1 MNPTRWICLPLA
13 AALTLSGHASVT
25 DHFESY
31 VLGSA
36 LAGQGAWQGWGNDNT
51 GASAYISAD
60 HAASGSQSVMVS
72 ENADQVLTLT
82 GMTSGQWVV
91 RIKQYIPSSSSGV
104 PSIWM
109 FNKYMPDG
117 DDNTSIRIQ
126 CDMFAGRM
134 IDDLGGSAQI
144 AMVRDAWVEWRFE
157 IDLAANTVTTYY
169 NHSLFTTHPWKGGAG
184 TLELAALELYA
195 SACSPIYFD
204 DVSVAPA
211 VTSTHGDRDSWAASF
226 GSGFTDTAPGADPDG
241 DGMTNQQEYAFG
253 LNPALGSSVNPITSP
268 FNKGTRQFTYTRR
281 LPSLTGLVY
290 TYQYST
296 DLSGWSEF
304 TPDASSSN
312 SATPIE
318 AVTVTVPAT
327 QTAAPK
333 LFVRV
338 AAQ

>member
-1 MNPTRWICLPLA
+1 MNQTRWLCLPLA
-13 AALTLSGHASVT
+13 AALTLSGHANVA
-25 DHFESY
+25 DNFESY

-36 LAGQGAWQGWGNDNT
+36 LAGQGTWQGWGNDNT

-72 ENADQVLTLT
+72 ENADQVLTMT
-82 GMTSGQWVV
+82 GNTSGQWTV

-126 CDMFAGRM
+126 CDMFAGKM

-157 IDLAANTVTTYY
+157 IDFTANSVTTYY
-169 NHSLFTTHPWKGGAG
+169 NNILFTTHPWKGGTG
-184 TLELAALELYA
+184 LLELTALELYA
-195 SACSPIYFD
+195 SGCSPIYYD
-204 DVSVAPA
+204 DLA
-211 VTSTHGDRDSWAASF
+211 VVVVCDFSTWAASF

-253 LNPALGSSVNPITSP
+253 LNPTLGSSVNPITSRI
-268 FNKGTRQFTYTRR
+268 NKGTRQFTYTRR

-296 DLSGWSEF
+296 DLSGWSEL

-318 AVTVTVPAT
+318 AITVTVPAT
-327 QTAAPK
+327 LTAAPK